1 MSKNKKAQEV
11 DDFSASESSG
21 EEELIIG
28 DQQPGEQ
35 NFEIQKNDANKKT
48 DHNFIRKHLYHP

>member
-11 DDFSASESSG
+11 DDFSASDSSG

-28 DQQPGEQ
+28 DQQPGE
-35 NFEIQKNDANKKT
+35 
-48 DHNFIRKHLYHP
+48 